1 MVMTEHTFI
10 ILHLQCKLSL
20 VSPLDRPGGCP
31 WQKFGGKVRKQEC
44 SSLKTAIPRMYKK
57 IYYREGLTSQMCSRR
72 RRLIMVVKSLSITMA
87 KKRLIEP
94 FMRGRL
100 LSLFNQQPLTVKVH
114 VVRKDNNG
122 RTTKKICTGGS
133 KET

>member
-1 MVMTEHTFI
+1 MVMTEHTLLFFTYSASRARSA
-10 ILHLQCKLSL
+10 HLTDQVVAHGK
-20 VSPLDRPGGCP
+20 
-31 WQKFGGKVRKQEC
+31 KFGGKVRKQEC

-72 RRLIMVVKSLSITMA
+72 RRLIMVVKSQSITMA